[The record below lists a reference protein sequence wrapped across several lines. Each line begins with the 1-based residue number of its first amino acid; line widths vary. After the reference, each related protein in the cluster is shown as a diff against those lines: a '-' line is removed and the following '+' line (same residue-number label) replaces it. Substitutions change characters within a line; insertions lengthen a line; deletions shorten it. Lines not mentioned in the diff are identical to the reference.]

1 MPFLDVYTNVHIG
14 SNESELKKRLG
25 RAITEI
31 PGKTESVLMIRFV
44 DDQHLYMAGD
54 GEQPA
59 AMVVLMVKGH
69 YEKEVYEAFN
79 KKMTAILQEELGIR
93 PNRIYL
99 KMDEN
104 DIWGVNGIIV

>member
-1 MPFLDVYTNVHIG
+1 MPFIDVYTNVHIG
-14 SNESELKKRLG
+14 ANETEIKKRLG

-31 PGKTESVLMIRFV
+31 PTKTESQLMIRLCE
-44 DDQHLYMAGD
+44 DQTIYMAGD

-59 AMVVLMVKGH
+59 AMVILMVKGH
-69 YEKEVYEAFN
+69 FEQQYYEAFN
-79 KKMTAILQEELGIR
+79 KKLTAILQEELGIR

>member
-1 MPFLDVYTNVHIG
+1 MPFIDVYTNVHIG
-14 SNESELKKRLG
+14 ASAVEVKKRLG

-31 PGKTESVLMIRFV
+31 PTKTESQLMVRLSG
-44 DDQHLYMAGD
+44 DQHLYMAGD

-59 AMVVLMVKGH
+59 AMVILMVKGH
-69 YEKEVYEAFN
+69 FEKEYYEAFN
-79 KKMTAILQEELGIR
+79 KKLTAILQEELGIR

-104 DIWGVNGIIV
+104 EIWGVNGVIV